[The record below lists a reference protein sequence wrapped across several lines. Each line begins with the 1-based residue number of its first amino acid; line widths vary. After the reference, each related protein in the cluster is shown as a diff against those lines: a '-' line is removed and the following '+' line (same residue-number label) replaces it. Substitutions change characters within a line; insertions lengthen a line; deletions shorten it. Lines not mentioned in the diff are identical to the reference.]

1 MDNWLGG
8 REGHQK
14 VGRPRE
20 PWLIRKMNKI
30 LNRNR
35 TQLKEMGEGV
45 NMTEI
50 QCMKFS
56 KNSLKYVFAVT
67 CLISYKSILTAIAN
81 TRSAL

>member
-20 PWLIRKMNKI
+20 LWLICKMNKI

-35 TQLKEMGEGV
+35 TQLKDMGEGV
-45 NMTEI
+45 NMNEI

-67 CLISYKSILTAIAN
+67 CLVSYTCILTTIAN
-81 TRSAL
+81 NKSAL